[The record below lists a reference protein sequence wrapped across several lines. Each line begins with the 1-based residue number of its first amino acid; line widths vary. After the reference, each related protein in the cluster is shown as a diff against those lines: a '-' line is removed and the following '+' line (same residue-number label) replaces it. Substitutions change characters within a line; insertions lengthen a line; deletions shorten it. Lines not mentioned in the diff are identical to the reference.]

1 MVQTPYPAS
10 SINLMSQPR
19 LRCGFAAC
27 WKLRLGV
34 FREGGALERVRSLL
48 AVSWVEYC
56 QVLACESVG
65 NVKPNI
71 TRLGDRTRVEVE
83 KQ

>member
-1 MVQTPYPAS
+1 
-10 SINLMSQPR
+10 MSQPTALMR
-19 LRCGFAAC
+19 LCC
-27 WKLRLGV
+27 WKQSHIEAYQGGV
-34 FREGGALERVRSLL
+34 LERVRSRL

-65 NVKPNI
+65 NVKPNM
-71 TRLGDRTRVEVE
+71 TRLGDRTRIEVE

>member
-1 MVQTPYPAS
+1 
-10 SINLMSQPR
+10 MSFPQ
-19 LRCGFAAC
+19 
-27 WKLRLGV
+27 
-34 FREGGALERVRSLL
+34 LEKRTLTVAWEEMRSPL
-48 AVSWVEYC
+48 AVGWVEYC

-65 NVKPNI
+65 NVKPNM